1 MSWIVAAVGK
11 SCQRPPRDGLSS
23 IDICPP
29 VLTSTTKINH
39 RFDLPQTPD
48 SFLTVRVN
56 WDVVV
61 SFVVMQLHRLSII
74 GLLPRL
80 LENLLRPSWITREIP
95 SILVRP
101 ISDKRKN
108 SKKLVKIPSKGRDYT
123 FLHSLLLDKTKLSPT
138 EQKKK
143 PLSKLEL
150 LKHNFEFGSTDFVFS
165 L

>member
-74 GLLPRL
+74 GLPWL

-108 SKKLVKIPSKGRDYT
+108 SKKLVKIPSFRDYT